1 MTIEKRL
8 RDEILREVKAAMWSV
23 ATDTNEVWISG
34 KQLAQQFSMFGKDWQ
49 SEYGHLLPRTRV
61 VIDKDGDVSIGNW
74 AYARNRIQQMIMN
87 NEIKNLKYEGKNRN
101 QGVFMGER

>member
-8 RDEILREVKAAMWSV
+8 RDEIIREVRSAMWQV
-23 ATDTNEVWISG
+23 MTDTNEVWISG
-34 KQLAQQFSMFGKDWQ
+34 KQLAEQFSMFGKDWQ

-61 VIDKDGDVSIGNW
+61 QIDNGGELRVGNW

-87 NEIKNLKYEGKNRN
+87 NEIKNLKYEAKTE
-101 QGVFMGER
+101 QKS